1 MKMYANMLN
10 RVYNKLT
17 VQSMI
22 SSLHKSWQVN
32 STHKQ
37 IRVMKLDARKGN
49 YIEVLQN
56 CIEFELGDA
65 IAFLKEKSKEK
76 NRFREARKQ
85 WLEMLLFAEKN
96 YDKLKELQ
104 KNPKANVSDYF
115 KPEEIP
121 MRNMA

>member
-1 MKMYANMLN
+1 VDSAQ
-10 RVYNKLT
+10 R
-17 VQSMI
+17 
-22 SSLHKSWQVN
+22 
-32 STHKQ
+32 Q
-37 IRVMKLDARKGN
+37 IRVMKLDTRKGN

-85 WLEMLLFAEKN
+85 WFEMLLFAEKN

-104 KNPKANVSDYF
+104 KNPKADINDYF
-115 KPEEIP
+115 KPDEIP
-121 MRNMA
+121 MRNVS